1 MTAVPNKKIQKSV
14 FQIMGKGHRPANEMD
29 VASLLHQP
37 VKVSDFLVQHYKGAT
52 TEKQLMRWL
61 GSLSL
66 PKVKNDKL
74 KNWIQRATKFYDD
87 LPEAEKTG
95 LESTLV
101 RWGIPAKQV
110 GKLQGNAAVI
120 IIGVALV
127 TKE

>member
-1 MTAVPNKKIQKSV
+1 
-14 FQIMGKGHRPANEMD
+14 MGNGHKPANEMD
-29 VASLLHQP
+29 TASLLHQP

-52 TEKQLMRWL
+52 TEKQLMRWV

-66 PKVKNDKL
+66 PKAKNDKL
-74 KNWIQRATKFYDD
+74 KNWILRATKFYND
-87 LPEAEKTG
+87 LPAEEKTG